1 MDEEEPDVVVDEDE
15 MSVNKVNEQLPEEVH
30 VDDEDEKVVVGDEE
44 YNIAEL
50 VTQLKSVA
58 KKRGR
63 ATYGLTMSGVT
74 LGLLISGPFAGVAGA
89 TAAGLIGAMYDR
101 GYLEFTDDGIRLTI
115 GEEPEYVDP
124 DEVEVTDP
132 FE

>member
-1 MDEEEPDVVVDEDE
+1 
-15 MSVNKVNEQLPEEVH
+15 
-30 VDDEDEKVVVGDEE
+30 
-44 YNIAEL
+44 
-50 VTQLKSVA
+50 
-58 KKRGR
+58 
-63 ATYGLTMSGVT
+63 MSGVT

-132 FE
+132 FEEYDDRWYKPDSDKYVRTVILPDGDKRYYKTTEGAANRLIKEYGG